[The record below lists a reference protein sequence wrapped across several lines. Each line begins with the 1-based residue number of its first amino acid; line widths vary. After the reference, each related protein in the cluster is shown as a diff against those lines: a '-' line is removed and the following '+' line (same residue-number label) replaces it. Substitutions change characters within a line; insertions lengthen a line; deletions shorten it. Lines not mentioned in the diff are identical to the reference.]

1 MGRKGQRRGS
11 YADVLGQ
18 SDHPLVGFD
27 PWGGLV
33 QQAGRRLALGQRPQ
47 VCEVCGLTT
56 ELPGACGHSRAGQGA
71 GDGGAWAQWAEGTG
85 PPPPWLHRLLPGL
98 AVAGDDTR
106 LPPAGLRAGA
116 GQGGALPGCLCR
128 TSPSRWLLSSSS
140 RCLGSPLSWVR
151 LGESTGVTGSTPS
164 GL

>member
-71 GDGGAWAQWAEGTG
+71 GDGEACARWAEGTG
-85 PPPPWLHRLLPGL
+85 PPPPRPHRG
-98 AVAGDDTR
+98 
-106 LPPAGLRAGA
+106 
-116 GQGGALPGCLCR
+116 
-128 TSPSRWLLSSSS
+128 W
-140 RCLGSPLSWVR
+140 
-151 LGESTGVTGSTPS
+151 
-164 GL
+164 